1 MATRMLIERKPAL
14 PIVDALLTDI
24 AKRIQLSPTAYR
36 VAVDRYE
43 AVCAWLQRDSNP
55 IAEVFK
61 RLYPQGSF
69 AIGAT
74 IASRLKNDEYDIDV
88 IVELEIRADALPAN
102 VLDALFEAM
111 NGEPGSRYHGKVQR
125 RTRCV
130 TVEYADMHLDIT
142 PSVLLPQHEERTSV
156 IFHAHEHEPSGEHRH
171 IVANPWGFA
180 QWFESETPAVR
191 EIVEAM
197 LRKSAEPVPDQEQL
211 MEKSR
216 ALVALQLLKRW
227 RNKCYDTRDG
237 RSPPSVA
244 LAYYV
249 ATNAEGDRDLFSEL
263 DAQARAMLMIFEA
276 ADMRG
281 QLVQVVNPA
290 CPTDVLTDRWP
301 SDLNTQRVF
310 LNDLRALL
318 SDLHDIAEDPSV
330 ENCQT
335 VMRRLFG
342 ENPTKA
348 VFEDFAVKYAVRAK
362 SGTLF
367 TRGGTGGIALGASG
381 LAAAKPYE
389 AVREIKPHTD
399 FGGDG

>member
-1 MATRMLIERKPAL
+1 MATRMLTGQAPKI

-24 AKRIQLSPTAYR
+24 AKRIQLSPTAYG

-43 AVCAWLQRDSNP
+43 AVCAWLQRENSPVADAFS
-55 IAEVFK
+55 

-88 IVELEIRADALPAN
+88 IAELNIRADTPPADVFN
-102 VLDALFEAM
+102 ALFEAM
-111 NGEPGSRYHGKVQR
+111 NGEPNSRYHGKVQR

-142 PSVLLPQHEERTSV
+142 PAVLLPQRPERTSV
-156 IFHAHEHEPSGEHRH
+156 IFHAHEDEPAHMHRH

-180 QWFESETPAVR
+180 QWFEDMTPEVR

-197 LRKSAEPVPDQEQL
+197 LRKSAEPVPNQEEL
-211 MEKSR
+211 IEKSK

-227 RNKCYDTRDG
+227 RNKCYDTREG
-237 RSPPSVA
+237 RAPPSVA
-244 LAYYV
+244 LAYFV
-249 ATNAEGDRDLFSEL
+249 ATNAAPGRDLFSEL
-263 DAQARAMLMIFEA
+263 QAQAEAMLSTFEA

-281 QLVQVVNPA
+281 ELVQVVNPA
-290 CPTDVLTDRWP
+290 CGTDVLTDRWP
-301 SDLNTQRVF
+301 GDLKTQRVF
-310 LNDLRALL
+310 LSDLKALSADLR
-318 SDLHDIAEDPSV
+318 DIAVDPSV

-348 VFEDFAVKYAVRAK
+348 VFEDFAVKFADRAR
-362 SGTLF
+362 SGGLF
-367 TRGGTGGIALGASG
+367 TRGGTGGIALGTSG
-381 LAAAKPYE
+381 LAAAAPRE
-389 AVREIKPHTD
+389 PGREIKRHTD
-399 FGGDG
+399 FGGNG

>member
-1 MATRMLIERKPAL
+1 MATTMLSGRTPAL

-24 AKRIQLSPTAYR
+24 ARRVQLSPTAYG

-43 AVCAWLQRDSNP
+43 AVCNWLQRDGSP
-55 IAEVFK
+55 IAHGFT

-88 IVELEIRADALPAN
+88 VAELAIGADTPPAD
-102 VLDALFEAM
+102 VLDALFSAM
-111 NGEPGSRYHGKVQR
+111 NGEPGSRYHGKVLR

-142 PSVLLPQHEERTSV
+142 PAVLLPYRPDRTSV
-156 IFHAHEHEPSGEHRH
+156 IFHAHEDEPARDHRH
-171 IVANPWGFA
+171 IIANPWGFA
-180 QWFESETPAVR
+180 QWFEDMTPAVR

-197 LRKSAEPVPDQEQL
+197 LRKSAEPVPDQEEL
-211 MEKSR
+211 IEKSR

-227 RNKCYDTRDG
+227 RNKCYDGRDG
-237 RSPPSVA
+237 RAPPSVA
-244 LAYYV
+244 LAYFI
-249 ATNAEGDRDLFSEL
+249 ATNAAPGRDLFSEFQ
-263 DAQARAMLMIFEA
+263 AQAEVLLATFAA
-276 ADMRG
+276 ADARG
-281 QLVQVVNPA
+281 TLVRVVNPA
-290 CPTDVLTDRWP
+290 CDTDVLTDRWP
-301 SDLNTQRVF
+301 GDLKTQRVF
-310 LNDLRALL
+310 LDDLKALSADLR
-318 SDLHDIAEDPSV
+318 SIAADPTV

-348 VFEDFAVKYAVRAK
+348 VFEDFALKFADRAN
-362 SGTLF
+362 SGGLF

-381 LAAAKPYE
+381 LGTAGAGEQAR
-389 AVREIKPHTD
+389 AITRHTD